1 MAENG
6 TPLDAGQR
14 GALHASEKVV
24 DRIATHAATTT
35 TRTNSGYSHVPLRC
49 EPRR

>member
-24 DRIATHAATTT
+24 DRIATHAAATTP
-35 TRTNSGYSHVPLRC
+35 TNSGNSHVPLRW